1 MTKEKTRKTSA
12 RASAAA
18 AHDHRF
24 ECVSLVPVF
33 AALSEEDR
41 HRVAARARTRHY
53 GRQDM
58 IFVPGDRP
66 GLHIVHR
73 GQVKTYR
80 LTDNG
85 GEQLVRIV
93 GPGDFLGETALFTS
107 IAADDFAEAIQPSE
121 VCSIGRDEIQELLE
135 HNPGVALDLLEAV
148 AGRLHAAEGQLSL
161 MSGLSVGERL
171 AQHLLEQS
179 EAAGAARFRLQSTK
193 KDLAAYLGTTPE
205 TLSRRLATMQQRGL
219 LRLGP
224 GRTVEILDADALRA
238 FNP

>member
-1 MTKEKTRKTSA
+1 MND
-12 RASAAA
+12 
-18 AHDHRF
+18 AHDHRLH
-24 ECVSLVPVF
+24 CVSLVPVF

-41 HRVAARARTRHY
+41 HRVAAVARTRRL
-53 GRQDM
+53 GRHDM

-66 GLHIVHR
+66 GLHIVHS

-80 LTDNG
+80 LTDTG

-107 IAADDFAEAIQPSE
+107 IEADDFAEAIQPSE
-121 VCSIGRDEIQELLE
+121 VCSIGRVEMHDLLE
-135 HNPGVALDLLEAV
+135 RSPGVALDLLEAL
-148 AGRLHAAEGQLSL
+148 AGRLHVAERQLSS

-179 EAAGAARFRLQSTK
+179 DAAGATTYRLSSSK

-205 TLSRRLATMQQRGL
+205 TLSRRLATMQHRGL
-219 LRLGP
+219 VRLGP
-224 GRTVEILDADALRA
+224 GRTVEILDADGLRA
-238 FNP
+238 FSP